1 MAQFLVKAV
10 DRNGQKTETLR
21 VAQDEATLL
30 RQLRSED
37 LLPIKIIPA
46 DQRPWALW
54 RPGLRSQRLRQKE
67 VLGFTRE
74 LATLLSAGLPLD
86 RSLKVLLELFPSESM
101 LHKVTQRILEQVKG
115 GAQLS
120 VALENEGEAFSRL
133 YISMVRAG
141 EAGGAL
147 AAVLE
152 RLAEYLERSRELRS
166 SVLTAMFYPAILMVM
181 AVLSLVVLLAFVVP
195 QFEEMFAS
203 AGKELPVPTQVVIA
217 LADLIRSYGWA
228 GLIFILMAIRGV
240 QVWLQDPGR
249 RYRFHRLLLR
259 LPLLGDLLVRLEV
272 ARFSQTL
279 STLLTAGVSLLPAL
293 VIVREVIGNAVLR
306 ESVSE
311 AAEKLKSGGDI
322 SVALEQA
329 GQFPVMALQMI
340 RMGEETGHLPEMLA
354 RMSEIY
360 EGEVRTAVQR
370 LLTLLEPVL
379 ILGLGIAIAA
389 IIMSILVAVVSV
401 NELAF

>member
-1 MAQFLVKAV
+1 MAEFLVKAI
-10 DRNGQKTETLR
+10 DRNGQKIETVR
-21 VAQDEATLL
+21 IAQDEAALL
-30 RQLRSED
+30 NQLRAEE
-37 LLPIKIIPA
+37 LLPIKIVPA
-46 DQRPWALW
+46 DRQPWALL
-54 RPGLRSQRLRQKE
+54 RPGVRSQKLRQQE
-67 VLGFTRE
+67 VLAFTRE
-74 LATLLSAGLPLD
+74 LATLLGAGLPLD
-86 RSLKVLLELFPSESM
+86 RSLKVLLELFPQDSS
-101 LHKVTQRILEQVKG
+101 LHKVTERILEQVKSG
-115 GAQLS
+115 SQLS
-120 VALENEGEAFSRL
+120 SALENEGEAFSRL
-133 YISMVRAG
+133 YISMIRAG

-152 RLAEYLERSRELRS
+152 RLADYLERSRELRS
-166 SVLTAMFYPAILMVM
+166 SVMTALIYPAILMVM
-181 AVLSLVVLLAFVVP
+181 AGLSLVVLLAFVVP
-195 QFEEMFAS
+195 QFQEMFAS
-203 AGKELPVPTQVVIA
+203 AGKELPVPTQIVIA
-217 LADLIRSYGWA
+217 LADGIRSYGWA
-228 GLIFILMAIRGV
+228 ALILLFVGIRGA
-240 QVWLQDPGR
+240 QIYLADPIHRLG
-249 RYRFHRLLLR
+249 FHRLLLR
-259 LPLLGDLLVRLEV
+259 VPLLGDLIVRLEV

-293 VIVREVIGNAVLR
+293 NIVREVIGNTVLR
-306 ESVSE
+306 ATVSE

-329 GQFPVMALQMI
+329 GHFPVMALQMI

>member
-1 MAQFLVKAV
+1 MAEFLVKAV
-10 DRNGQKTETLR
+10 DRNGQKTETVR
-21 VAQDEATLL
+21 KAEDEAALL
-30 RQLRSED
+30 HQLRTED
-37 LLPIKIIPA
+37 LLPIKIIPFE
-46 DQRPWALW
+46 QRPWARW
-54 RPGLRSQRLRQKE
+54 RPGVRSQRLRQKE
-67 VLGFTRE
+67 VLAFTRE
-74 LATLLSAGLPLD
+74 LATLLGSGLPLD
-86 RSLKVLLELFPSESM
+86 RSLKVLLELFPEDSM
-101 LHKVTQRILEQVKG
+101 LHQVTESVLEQVKG

-120 VALENEGEAFSRL
+120 VALENEGDAFSRL

-147 AAVLE
+147 GKVLE
-152 RLAEYLERSRELRS
+152 RLADYLERSRELRS
-166 SVLTAMFYPAILMVM
+166 SVMTALIYPAILMVM

-195 QFEEMFAS
+195 QFQEMFAN

-217 LADLIRSYGWA
+217 MADFIRGYGWIV
-228 GLIFILMAIRGV
+228 LILLLLGVRGA
-240 QVWLQDPGR
+240 QIWLAEPAR
-249 RYRFHRLLLR
+249 RYRFDELLLR
-259 LPLLGDLLVRLEV
+259 LPLLGDLIVRLEV

-293 VIVREVIGNAVLR
+293 GIVREVIGNVVLR
-306 ESVSE
+306 QSVGE
-311 AAEKLKSGGDI
+311 AAEKLRSGGDI

-329 GQFPVMALQMI
+329 GHFPVMALQMI
-340 RMGEETGHLPEMLA
+340 RMGEETGRLPEMLA
-354 RMSEIY
+354 RMSSIY

-379 ILGLGIAIAA
+379 IVGLGIAIAA